1 MTLYVTEYRETFK
14 RAFPINKACVCSV
27 PQSPA
32 SPTSSAVAGGLC
44 NTELPGNP
52 KSKLKCYPLGRV
64 QLFANPW
71 TVAHQILLSMGFS
84 KNTGLGCHSL
94 FQRIFPTQGL
104 NSHLLHCRQI
114 LYSVSY
120 QGSPKYNLLTF
131 KCYLE
136 TFLVI
141 LKFSYIHDTS
151 FYPPK

>member
-71 TVAHQILLSMGFS
+71 TVAHQAALFMNFSRKEYWSGFLNTQ
-84 KNTGLGCHSL
+84 NTG
-94 FQRIFPTQGL
+94 FP
-104 NSHLLHCRQI
+104 
-114 LYSVSY
+114 
-120 QGSPKYNLLTF
+120 SPGNLP
-131 KCYLE
+131 
-136 TFLVI
+136 
-141 LKFSYIHDTS
+141 D
-151 FYPPK
+151 PGPN